1 MEPLKLKISLTLL
14 LLFSGLTPRPILSK
28 STLPLLHEVLENGGA
43 SKASFHKTIKKYQ
56 SVNIALRD
64 LSNCQVQKTN
74 TISTVFYYG
83 INCDGNLREGLIF
96 FSTERRSDKI
106 PDGFFRILGLERIGK
121 RDYIK
126 ISLSPSVSKN
136 IDSNGYPSDTEFNYY
151 KKSPLRQKVEK
162 KANISNNNLANAN
175 LTYFRTIA
183 FDQNRR
189 KEAPSGLEIF
199 FDASCPLKFKEIDES
214 FYWDNT
220 ISFVFEIS
228 CVKNS
233 PYAILRVPGNKRN
246 KLMASNQEAKTP
258 EKGDSFLARIK
269 LRKITNE
276 QAYWEDFNIYYE

>member
-1 MEPLKLKISLTLL
+1 MEPLKLKLSLTLL
-14 LLFSGLTPRPILSK
+14 LLFYGLTPGPILSK
-28 STLPLLHEVLENGGA
+28 STLPLLHEVLGDRNA
-43 SKASFHKTIKKYQ
+43 SKGSQQDMIHKYR
-56 SVNIALRD
+56 SVNLPLSDA
-64 LSNCQVQKTN
+64 SNCHLQKTRA
-74 TISTVFYYG
+74 ISTVFYYG

-96 FSTERRSDKI
+96 FSRERRKDTI
-106 PDGFFRILGLERIGK
+106 QDGFFRLLGVERIGK

-126 ISLSPSVSKN
+126 ISLNQSESKSL
-136 IDSNGYPSDTEFNYY
+136 DNGGYASDIEFNYL
-151 KKSPLRQKVEK
+151 KKPPSRLKVEK
-162 KANISNNNLANAN
+162 QEKIARDHLSNAN

-183 FDQNRR
+183 FDENRR

-246 KLMASNQEAKTP
+246 KLMASNHEAKTP
-258 EKGDSFLARIK
+258 EKGDSFLAKIK

-276 QAYWEDFNIYYE
+276 QAYWEDFKIYYE